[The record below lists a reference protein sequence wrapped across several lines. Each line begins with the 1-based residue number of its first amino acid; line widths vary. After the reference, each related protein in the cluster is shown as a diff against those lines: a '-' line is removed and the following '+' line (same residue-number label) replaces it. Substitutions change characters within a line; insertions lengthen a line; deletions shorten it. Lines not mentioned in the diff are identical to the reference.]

1 MREYLT
7 RGFAEYLLYFR
18 NDGDYLVSVKFS
30 GKFTGKIATQKGA
43 LSEVSALIDFLGN
56 EPSAVMLFD
65 EHFGLV
71 KEVRISLKTKQVTMI
86 VELDLEPDTED

>member
-7 RGFAEYLLYFR
+7 RGFVEYLLYFR

-30 GKFTGKIATQKGA
+30 GEFTGKIATRKAA

-71 KEVRISLKTKQVTMI
+71 KEVHIALKTKQVTMI
-86 VELDLEPDTED
+86 VELTSNPDGGN